1 MNILEQ
7 KRKLLGHCYM
17 GGGGSSGGG
26 GGGAAPSDGSA
37 PPSGTS
43 GGGGAAPSSGGVP
56 PSGVGG
62 GSSNTSSPGARDPAQ
77 QAQDSAAAEAARA
90 PVGET
95 AREAAPTPSAPSY
108 ADNYGVS
115 PTPAAP
121 AGDTSPASTEA
132 APVASEAP
140 AAEAPT
146 PVAPEAP
153 ANTESDSFDFD
164 SNRIRDL
171 RMARDAEFASY
182 YGKDA
187 NKYALTADKDP
198 DARVA
203 VFDKLK
209 GEMTKQ
215 TMMLGGGKQNPDGR
229 EVSVDVPTNSW
240 ADVMGAPPTY
250 AEAKALQAAGLG
262 NMTNVSANN
271 MYGTNIPVQGVE
283 GLFTNQPG
291 MTPDGI
297 VATKDFVDFVGPI
310 AKAAA
315 MFIPG
320 ASLAMTIKGLVD
332 GDVTLGDIT
341 SNFALGLLAKYV
353 GINVNAAKAIINGDF
368 GSALSSTLINQLNPA
383 LAKELRVNRTLSSII
398 GKETG
403 AYNALTKTFSRLN
416 QNWGTT
422 KNISNAINSGL
433 QSLGITTG
441 TGNKDG
447 ATGQALNLGFG
458 ADDAMD
464 NYLGTNNGGPT
475 LGTPAP
481 PSTTPSITAPTKPVT
496 KPTTPPT
503 STIAPGV
510 GTTGTGAS
518 TINTQGN
525 LFNPMGLTAPQTQ
538 QMTNAFPQLANVFYY
553 GKDTDSKKQVLDEN
567 NQIVFEDSDQ
577 GLASGGRIADNK
589 DDAIDA
595 YIRHIVEQSGGPMS
609 HRELLAIVKGI

>member
-1 MNILEQ
+1 VSAPADT
-7 KRKLLGHCYM
+7 
-17 GGGGSSGGG
+17 SSG
-26 GGGAAPSDGSA
+26 ASDVVDNSWAGFI
-37 PPSGTS
+37 
-43 GGGGAAPSSGGVP
+43 
-56 PSGVGG
+56 
-62 GSSNTSSPGARDPAQ
+62 SP
-77 QAQDSAAAEAARA
+77 A
-90 PVGET
+90 PVGDPNIVP
-95 AREAAPTPSAPSY
+95 ARNEFS
-108 ADNYGVS
+108 
-115 PTPAAP
+115 
-121 AGDTSPASTEA
+121 
-132 APVASEAP
+132 SEAP
-140 AAEAPT
+140 AD
-146 PVAPEAP
+146 
-153 ANTESDSFDFD
+153 TESDSFDFD
-164 SNRIRDL
+164 SNKIRDL
-171 RMARDAEFASY
+171 RMARDAELASY

-187 NKYALTADKDP
+187 NKYALTADQDP
-198 DARVA
+198 DATTA
-203 VFDKLK
+203 VFAKLM
-209 GEMTKQ
+209 GEKTEKKMR
-215 TMMLGGGKQNPDGR
+215 LGAGKQNPEGR

-240 ADVMGAPPTY
+240 ADVYGRPPTY
-250 AEAKALQAAGLG
+250 PEAKALQKMGLG

-283 GLFTNQPG
+283 GLVTNNPG

-297 VATKDFVDFVGPI
+297 VASKDFADFVGPL

-320 ASLAMTIKGLVD
+320 ASLAMTLNDLYNGKT
-332 GDVTLGDIT
+332 TLGDIT

-353 GINVNAAKAIINGDF
+353 GINVNVAKAVINGDF
-368 GSALSSTLINQLNPA
+368 GSALASTMIGQLNPA
-383 LAKELRVNRTLSSII
+383 LAKELNINPRLASII

-403 AYNALTKTFSRLN
+403 AYNALSKAFDNAFSGFDQSSWGSNTKDFA
-416 QNWGTT
+416 
-422 KNISNAINSGL
+422 NAINSGF
-433 QSLGITTG
+433 QNLGITTG
-441 TGNKDG
+441 TGGKDG

-475 LGTPAP
+475 LGTPT
-481 PSTTPSITAPTKPVT
+481 STTPSITAPTKPVT
-496 KPTTPPT
+496 KPTTPTTPT
-503 STIAPGV
+503 ITPGV

-553 GKDTDSKKQVLDEN
+553 GKDTGSKKQVLDEN
-567 NQIVFEDSDQ
+567 NQIVFDEPDQ